1 MKNLIVILLSM
12 LCINANAQ
20 IFNNKEVLDK
30 FDDVI
35 SQQNVKTLIQKNDTE
50 FIIEEKGKQPIIYKI
65 INFATYNSFGDKNNI
80 VNIINNVYGYQECWF
95 VVLEKDYENYNNELF
110 IIYNEPDETKRLSMI
125 TETLNKY
132 GYYITHR
139 VVTTEY
145 THSFID
151 EFIWVQKG
159 DNNGR
164 TIYSNK

>member
-1 MKNLIVILLSM
+1 MQKEENTEQLQIMQAYLMIL
-12 LCINANAQ
+12 Q
-20 IFNNKEVLDK
+20 DE
-30 FDDVI
+30 
-35 SQQNVKTLIQKNDTE
+35 TLIQKNDTE

-110 IIYNEPDETKRLSMI
+110 TIYTEPDETKRFAMI

-132 GYYITHR
+132 GYHITHR

-159 DNNGR
+159 ENNGR